1 MNFLCPRISKKA
13 SKDRKLKFIDM
24 IEDTKVEP
32 HGGKHCIEIRSKVA
46 CWDQDIAH
54 ILAMD

>member
-1 MNFLCPRISKKA
+1 
-13 SKDRKLKFIDM
+13 M

-32 HGGKHCIEIRSKVA
+32 HGEKHCLEIPSKVA